1 MEQTGAGRH
10 NLTLEGRKQCRVSG
24 VLQVISFDEK
34 SILLE
39 TCDGI
44 LTIKGDGL
52 HVGRLDLE
60 RGEADMEGRTD
71 SFSYSEKTSL
81 AKKGEGLLTRLF
93 S

>member
-71 SFSYSEKTSL
+71 SFAYSEKTSL

>member
-1 MEQTGAGRH
+1 MDSAGTDRH
-10 NLTLEGRKQCRVSG
+10 RLSLEGRKQCRVSG

-34 SILLE
+34 TILLE

-71 SFSYSEKTSL
+71 SFAYSEKTSL